1 MVLCLSGF
9 DFPLQ
14 AVSVAPHAKQNQHKW
29 SYDDLRIAKVE
40 CKAAPGK
47 APMNSTDPRPIS
59 SEQEDVRA
67 LITALH
73 QDRQTTKEKER
84 RESWTK
90 YVSLMIVILAVAT
103 AIGSLKSAAFGARVM
118 LNQAQ
123 ASDTWAF
130 YQAKSIKQRLAE
142 MEARATPGPAG
153 ARAAADVIRY
163 QKEELDLMDKAKVFE
178 QIRDAASRHGAPLG
192 FSIASLQIAI
202 ALASVALI
210 TKRKILWGA
219 STILG
224 AVGIAYL
231 FYGLFGV

>member
-1 MVLCLSGF
+1 
-9 DFPLQ
+9 
-14 AVSVAPHAKQNQHKW
+14 
-29 SYDDLRIAKVE
+29 
-40 CKAAPGK
+40 
-47 APMNSTDPRPIS
+47 MNSTPPSQVS

-73 QDRQTTKEKER
+73 QDRQVAKDKER

-103 AIGSLKSAAFGARVM
+103 AIGSLKSAAFSSRAM

-142 MEARATPGPAG
+142 MEVRANPGA
-153 ARAAADVIRY
+153 ASAKAAADVIRY
-163 QKEELDLMDKAKVFE
+163 QKEEQELQTKANSFE
-178 QIRDAASRHGAPLG
+178 QVRDAASRHGAPLG
-192 FSIASLQIAI
+192 FAIASLQIAI